1 MSEKKYVLY
10 RLLPP
15 RPDFAFTMTPEE
27 AAVMQE
33 HGDYW
38 DRLLAEGTAVVFG
51 PVAEPSGAWGL
62 GVLEVDD
69 PADAERVR
77 EADPAVVS
85 GRLTAELHPMVAGF
99 ARPFAAA

>member
-1 MSEKKYVLY
+1 MSDKQYFLY

-15 RPDFAFTMTPEE
+15 RPGFAFDMSPAE
-27 AAVMQE
+27 AAVMQA

-38 DRLLAEGTAVVFG
+38 DALLAAGTAVVFG
-51 PVAEPSGAWGL
+51 PVAEPTGAWGL

-77 EADPAVVS
+77 EHDPAVTT
-85 GRLTAELHPMVAGF
+85 GTLTAELHPMVAGF
-99 ARPFAAA
+99 ARPFTAA